1 MYKSLPFVFLMMA
14 GAGAVSAASVYD
26 FSVKSIDQTPTTLGE
41 YKGKVLLVVN
51 TASLCGYTP
60 QYAGLEALY
69 RKYKDQGLVIVG
81 FPANN
86 FAKQEPGT
94 NAEIKTFC
102 KRKYDVTFP
111 MMAKISVG
119 GSDIDPL
126 YQYLTEG
133 PVPTGGPIKWNFT
146 KFLVGKDG
154 TVLARFEPAVTP
166 SDPALVSAVEK
177 ALQ

>member
-94 NAEIKTFC
+94 NAEIKTF
-102 KRKYDVTFP
+102 
-111 MMAKISVG
+111 
-119 GSDIDPL
+119 
-126 YQYLTEG
+126 
-133 PVPTGGPIKWNFT
+133 
-146 KFLVGKDG
+146 
-154 TVLARFEPAVTP
+154 
-166 SDPALVSAVEK
+166 
-177 ALQ
+177 